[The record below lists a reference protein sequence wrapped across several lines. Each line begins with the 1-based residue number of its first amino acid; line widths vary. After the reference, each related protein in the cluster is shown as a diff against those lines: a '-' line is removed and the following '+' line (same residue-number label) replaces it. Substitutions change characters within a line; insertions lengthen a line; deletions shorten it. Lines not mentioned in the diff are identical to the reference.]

1 MRKKYLQF
9 ILRLTILSLVL
20 GFVAIILSRLLP
32 GRMISPALP
41 YLFLLFYVISA
52 LVHFVLLRITALNP
66 RKFVSYFMLTTFFKL
81 MNYLIVILVYVLY
94 VKEGI
99 LPFILSFFILYII
112 YTLFEVVTILA
123 QTKDKA

>member
-9 ILRLTILSLVL
+9 IIRLTILSLALVL
-20 GFVAIILSRLLP
+20 IAYILNRLLP
-32 GRMISPALP
+32 PRIISPALP
-41 YLFLLFYVISA
+41 YLFLLFYVIGA

-66 RKFVSYFMLTTFFKL
+66 RKFVSYFMLATFFKL
-81 MNYLIVILVYVLY
+81 MNYLIVILVYTLY

-112 YTLFEVVTILA
+112 YTVFEVATILA
-123 QTKDKA
+123 QTKE

>member
-9 ILRLTILSLVL
+9 IIRLTILSLALVL
-20 GFVAIILSRLLP
+20 IAYILSRLLP
-32 GRMISPALP
+32 PRIISPALP
-41 YLFLLFYVISA
+41 YLFLLFYVIGA

-66 RKFVSYFMLTTFFKL
+66 RKFVSYFMLATFFKL
-81 MNYLIVILVYVLY
+81 MNYLIVILVYTLY

-112 YTLFEVVTILA
+112 YTVFEVATILA
-123 QTKDKA
+123 QTKE